1 MSLRIDP
8 ALNSPRK
15 PELAPSNMK
24 KPESRSESRIENRPE
39 KRATGSTAPA
49 NKLDKPQAKNE
60 VERKDDHHSENKT
73 ENTQS
78 AKAVPQ
84 KRSHEV
90 NEQDDDLLFSA
101 ELESQME
108 SDEIASLQGLE
119 GLEEIKVTP
128 KQAVTALSALAGIAA
143 AQSQTDVPV
152 EVIFNNAQEMP
163 VNTQANL
170 TAKSDLQALL
180 TGDGNLNIEMPKAD
194 SSLYVADNNL
204 LNVEPVLSENGEVV
218 NEVVNNDTKLKL
230 SKEVATNPK
239 LVDNENVVDLLN
251 QKKNFRNPVQ
261 AQYANQNP
269 KFVLEKIMKE
279 VKAKAGVNEMTP
291 DEAKMMKNLDMLTDA
306 DKMVKLVGGEKN
318 ADNQPQLNTKATD
331 KVFDMSKIKSTN
343 ANEII
348 DQISNHIIQNQT
360 ARSTNV
366 DLAVNHADL
375 GRININ
381 VSKLNPEQVNIQI
394 MTHTP
399 EGKQFFAENSRGLLN
414 HLATNGVNV
423 NDLKLDNTSSS
434 NLNSGKDN
442 SNSSEQF
449 AGNPRGQQSPNQSED
464 NNRRQDSKRREDLW
478 DLYRRN
484 AA

>member
-24 KPESRSESRIENRPE
+24 KPELRSE
-39 KRATGSTAPA
+39 KKATGSTSPA
-49 NKLDKPQAKNE
+49 KKFDKPQEKNE
-60 VERKDDHHSENKT
+60 VANKIEDT
-73 ENTQS
+73 ENTQGT
-78 AKAVPQ
+78 KAIPQ

-90 NEQDDDLLFSA
+90 DEQDDDLLFSA

-108 SDEIASLQGLE
+108 SDEIASLE

-143 AQSQTDVPV
+143 ATATEQTNAPV
-152 EVIFNNAQEMP
+152 EVIFNNAQNNVQNNVQEIP
-163 VNTQANL
+163 VNTPV
-170 TAKSDLQALL
+170 AKSDLQALL
-180 TGDGNLNIEMPKAD
+180 AGDGKLNVEMPKTDA
-194 SSLYVADNNL
+194 SLYMADNNL
-204 LNVEPVLSENGEVV
+204 LNAEPVLTEQGEVV
-218 NEVVNNDTKLKL
+218 VSSDAKLKL
-230 SKEVATNPK
+230 GKEAAANPANPK

-251 QKKNFRNPVQ
+251 QMNQKKNLRNPVQ

-269 KFVLEKIMKE
+269 KLVLEKIMKE
-279 VKAKAGVNEMTP
+279 VKAKAGVTEMTP

-318 ADNQPQLNTKATD
+318 TENKMELNTKGAD

-434 NLNSGKDN
+434 NLNSGKDH

-449 AGNPRGQQSPNQSED
+449 TGGGRGQHSANQSED

>member
-15 PELAPSNMK
+15 MEVAPSNMK
-24 KPESRSESRIENRPE
+24 KPEARLESRPHAAPTKLARKSQENSSEDKRDTRVE
-39 KRATGSTAPA
+39 KKSPTH
-49 NKLDKPQAKNE
+49 
-60 VERKDDHHSENKT
+60 V
-73 ENTQS
+73 ENTNS
-78 AKAVPQ
+78 Q
-84 KRSHEV
+84 KKSKEV

-101 ELESQME
+101 ELENQMA
-108 SDEIASLQGLE
+108 SDELSSLE
-119 GLEEIKVTP
+119 GMEEVAVTP

-143 AQSQTDVPV
+143 AQENVEGEAPV
-152 EVIFNNAQEMP
+152 EVIFNNAPQKTIIKP
-163 VNTQANL
+163 QN
-170 TAKSDLQALL
+170 SDLQALL
-180 TGDGNLNIEMPKAD
+180 NGPGDLNGEMPVAD
-194 SSLYVADNNL
+194 ASLYNVDATL
-204 LNVEPVLSENGEVV
+204 LNAGDAEGELTGTGAKPSLVKNV
-218 NEVVNNDTKLKL
+218 DTS
-230 SKEVATNPK
+230 SKI
-239 LVDNENVVDLLN
+239 VDNENVVDLLN
-251 QKKNFRNPVQ
+251 QKKNLRNPVQ

-279 VKAKAGVNEMTP
+279 VKAKAGVSEMTP
-291 DEAKMMKNLDMLTDA
+291 DEAKMINNIDMLTDA
-306 DKMVKLVGGEKN
+306 DKMVKLVGGEKEF
-318 ADNQPQLNTKATD
+318 DTKSQMSLKASD
-331 KVFDMSKIKSTN
+331 KVFDMSRIKSSN

-381 VSKLNPEQVNIQI
+381 VSKLNPDQVNIQI

-414 HLATNGVNV
+414 HLASNGVNV

-449 AGNPRGQQSPNQSED
+449 AGGQRGQQSPNQSED